1 MRKHILAVL
10 VLALVLASCSD
21 SSEVSEA
28 YNKYRLKDGVTTVSV
43 PGWLIHLT
51 AGIADLEESE
61 KELLES
67 IDRVKVIAVDD
78 PELNAE
84 INLHEEFYSKIR
96 ENNNYEEL
104 LVVRDDHESVT
115 IFGIMDE
122 KVIKEMLIL
131 VGGSDDN
138 ALVYIKGNIS
148 PDILNDQIDLS
159 EPDRFLSLK
168 F

>member
-1 MRKHILAVL
+1 MKRHILSIL
-10 VLALVLASCSD
+10 VLALVFASCSD

-28 YNKYRLKDGVTTVSV
+28 YNKYRLKNGVTTVSV
-43 PGWLIHLT
+43 PGWLIHLA

-78 PELNAE
+78 AKLNAE
-84 INLHEEFYSKIR
+84 INLHEEFYSKIS

-104 LVVRDDHESVT
+104 LVVRDDDESVT

>member
-1 MRKHILAVL
+1 M
-10 VLALVLASCSD
+10 
-21 SSEVSEA
+21 E
-28 YNKYRLKDGVTTVSV
+28 
-43 PGWLIHLT
+43 PQ
-51 AGIADLEESE
+51 
-61 KELLES
+61 
-67 IDRVKVIAVDD
+67 
-78 PELNAE
+78 LNAE

-115 IFGIMDE
+115 IFGVMDE

>member
-1 MRKHILAVL
+1 MRKHILTVL

-28 YNKYRLKDGVTTVSV
+28 YSKYRLKDGVTTVSV
-43 PGWLIHLT
+43 PGWLIHLA
-51 AGIADLEESE
+51 AGIADFEESE

-115 IFGIMDE
+115 IFGIIDE